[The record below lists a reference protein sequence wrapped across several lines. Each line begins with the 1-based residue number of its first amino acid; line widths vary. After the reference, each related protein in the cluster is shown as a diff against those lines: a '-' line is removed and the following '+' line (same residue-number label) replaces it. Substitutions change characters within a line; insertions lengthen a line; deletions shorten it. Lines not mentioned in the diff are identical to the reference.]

1 MKRNM
6 LLHAELSQVIASMGH
21 GDMLVIGDAGLPIPV
36 GPHAPQ
42 RIDLA
47 VSPGTPHLKDV
58 LVAVL
63 SELQVQST
71 VIATE
76 ALVGEQLDPPAWYSD
91 VLALTPRTM
100 SHEEFKVRCGTA
112 RAMVRT
118 GECTPYA
125 NVILVAGVTF

>member
-1 MKRNM
+1 MKRHL
-6 LLHAELSQVIASMGH
+6 LLHAELSHVIATMGH
-21 GDMLVIGDAGLPIPV
+21 GDMLVLGDAGLPIPV
-36 GPHAPQ
+36 GPNAPQ

-47 VSPGTPHLKDV
+47 VCPGTPGLEDV
-58 LVAVL
+58 LRAVL

-76 ALVGEQLDPPAWYSD
+76 ALDVGCAPAWYTNQLS
-91 VLALTPRTM
+91 LTPKTV
-100 SHEEFKVRCGTA
+100 SHEEFKKVCGTA

-125 NVILVAGVTF
+125 NIILVSGVTF

>member
-1 MKRNM
+1 MKRTT
-6 LLHAELSQVIASMGH
+6 LLHAELSHLIATMGH

-36 GPHAPQ
+36 GPNAPQ

-47 VSPGTPHLKDV
+47 VSLGTPGLEQVLK
-58 LVAVL
+58 AVL
-63 SELQVQST
+63 TELQVERT

-76 ALVGEQLDPPAWYSD
+76 ALTAGQAPAWYTNQLNQIPQT
-91 VLALTPRTM
+91 V
-100 SHEEFKVRCGTA
+100 SHEAFKKLCAGA

-118 GECTPYA
+118 GEFTPYA

>member
-1 MKRNM
+1 MKRN
-6 LLHAELSQVIASMGH
+6 LLLNAELSHLIATMGH
-21 GDMLVIGDAGLPIPV
+21 GDMLVLGDAGLPIPV
-36 GPHAPQ
+36 GTNAPQ

-47 VSPGTPHLKDV
+47 VCPGTPRLEEV
-58 LVAVL
+58 LRAVL

-76 ALVGEQLDPPAWYSD
+76 ALDADRPPVWYTDQLS
-91 VLALTPRTM
+91 LTPKTV
-100 SHEEFKVRCGTA
+100 SHEEFKKLCGTA

-125 NVILVAGVTF
+125 NIILLAGVTF

>member
-1 MKRNM
+1 MKRH
-6 LLHAELSQVIASMGH
+6 LLLNAELSQVIACMGH
-21 GDMLVIGDAGLPIPV
+21 GDMLVLGDAGLPIPV
-36 GPHAPQ
+36 GPAAPQ

-47 VSPGTPHLKDV
+47 VCPGTPPLANV
-58 LVAVL
+58 LRAVL

-76 ALVGEQLDPPAWYSD
+76 ALVGDHLAPPTWYSAQID
-91 VLALTPRTM
+91 LPPRTV
-100 SHEEFKVRCGTA
+100 SHEEFKKICGTA

-125 NVILVAGVTF
+125 NIILVAGVTF

>member
-1 MKRNM
+1 MKRN
-6 LLHAELSQVIASMGH
+6 LLLNAELSQVIACMGH
-21 GDMLVIGDAGLPIPV
+21 GDMLVLGDAGLPIPV
-36 GPHAPQ
+36 GANAPQ

-47 VSPGTPHLKDV
+47 VCPGTPRLQDV
-58 LVAVL
+58 LRAVL

-76 ALVGEQLDPPAWYSD
+76 ALVGERHELPTWYSAQ
-91 VLALTPRTM
+91 VGMTPRTV
-100 SHEEFKVRCGTA
+100 SHEEFKKICGTA

-125 NVILVAGVTF
+125 NIILVAGVTF